1 VIGALLDRVEVPP
14 PGPTFWADLQTRLE
28 SGARV
33 AELHPADRPTPRVVR
48 RRRAVAAVAAAVA
61 VVLIAVL
68 VSRAGDD
75 DEKVVPTDS
84 STTTT
89 GPTSTSEGGADS
101 PVPPLITSAVTTWI
115 DAVTSGSIDA
125 AWQMVGPQ
133 SRDALG
139 SQAAFAQL
147 MADSLPQSWAPFTS
161 PGVER
166 RAVLLSPP
174 GDDQLWVV
182 RLATAHIGEVRALAV
197 RRTGTA
203 FEVEPFVPGPALS
216 LISLPAGQV
225 PADATIPV
233 HVDSD
238 AKGSIVAIDGT
249 APEFSELTQDATG
262 AIISIRPHHPLSPG
276 RHDILVAEVTGTG
289 ALAVDD
295 QTFEVA
301 AR

>member
-1 VIGALLDRVEVPP
+1 VAL
-14 PGPTFWADLQTRLE
+14 
-28 SGARV
+28 
-33 AELHPADRPTPRVVR
+33 
-48 RRRAVAAVAAAVA
+48 VA
-61 VVLIAVL
+61 VV

-75 DEKVVPTDS
+75 EEKVVPIDP

-89 GPTSTSEGGADS
+89 APTSTSEGGADS
-101 PVPPLITSAVTTWI
+101 PVPPMITSAVTTWI